1 MTEIPTAR
9 RSLASFAQ
17 SVLSLR
23 WLVLAAMIALEAVE
37 PPRTSIDIALPFY
50 VGILVYSL
58 ALTLYAWR
66 FPTRAEAAARVAV
79 PFDLAAVLIGM
90 QFTSHS
96 REFFVLGFAVCAM
109 AGLVLGRL
117 GAAVV
122 AAAVTLGQVPGLPGS
137 LFAPDR
143 YLSWGI
149 AALGLLFTSSAA
161 AVIWAAR
168 EIRTDS
174 ALTTFDAAVAA
185 GRPDA
190 LDLALES
197 LLADLRADS
206 GSIMVFDPEASRLEI
221 VAARGLSDAHRHERP
236 RLGEGIAGWVLQETR
251 PLLLTPDASIP
262 FSLSRQEIGSSLC
275 LPLVIG
281 ARPLGV
287 LNLNRAAGKPLFTP
301 ADLDRAGA
309 MARHLRASL
318 VEAQHER
325 VFSAALSLLAAGQ
338 QEVGRALSRDPAVLW
353 PVLLDV
359 ARTLTAAQFAIL
371 ALERDDTGTID
382 IVSAR
387 GIDAP
392 GAKRLLPDL
401 LTASTRG
408 ELHAVDGTASVAT
421 VCVPLRV
428 QDRTIGAI
436 AVGGLPANGSVPGKL
451 LSAVAAHV
459 AATVHTA
466 RTAYRIADIG
476 VIEERR
482 RIAREMHDGLAQ
494 TLADA
499 LLQTDLT
506 AMASQ
511 SNPAQTGG
519 DLKELRT
526 VLERAMREL
535 REFMM
540 EMHREQKA
548 DSGLRASLES
558 MGKEFERRNAIPVQ
572 LVFTGD
578 DAQLPSAVRHAVLA
592 IARQALTNVR
602 AHAHATAVTIRGGMT
617 DQECVASVT
626 DDGVGFDLAAYRSRP
641 PAAHHLGL
649 TSMQERAALVGG
661 GLQIDA
667 APGRGTTVS
676 IRVPLGT
683 S

>member
-1 MTEIPTAR
+1 MTEILAAR
-9 RSLASFAQ
+9 RSLAGFAQ

-190 LDLALES
+190 LDVALES
-197 LLADLRADS
+197 LLGDLRADS

-325 VFSAALSLLAAGQ
+325 VFSAALVHLAAGQ
-338 QEVGRALSRDPAVLW
+338 HEVGRALSRDPAVLW

-359 ARTLTAAQFAIL
+359 ARTLTAARFAVL

-401 LTASTRG
+401 LTASTQG
-408 ELHAVDGTASVAT
+408 KLHAVDGPTAT

-540 EMHREQKA
+540 EMRREQEA

-572 LVFTGD
+572 VVFTGD

-617 DQECVASVT
+617 DQECVASFT

-649 TSMQERAALVGG
+649 TSMEERAALVGG
-661 GLQIDA
+661 RLQIDTA
-667 APGRGTTVS
+667 SGRGTTVS
-676 IRVPLGT
+676 VRVPLGT

>member
-1 MTEIPTAR
+1 MTEIPAAR
-9 RSLASFAQ
+9 RSLAGFAQ

-161 AVIWAAR
+161 AVIWATR

-190 LDLALES
+190 LDVALES
-197 LLADLRADS
+197 LLGDLRADS

-325 VFSAALSLLAAGQ
+325 VFSAALSHLAAGQ
-338 QEVGRALSRDPAVLW
+338 HEVGRALSRDPAVLW

-359 ARTLTAAQFAIL
+359 ARTLTAARFAVL

-401 LTASTRG
+401 LTASTQG
-408 ELHAVDGTASVAT
+408 KLHAVDGPTAT

-436 AVGGLPANGSVPGKL
+436 AVGGLPANGSVPRSL

-540 EMHREQKA
+540 EMRREQEA

-572 LVFTGD
+572 VVFTGD

-617 DQECVASVT
+617 DQECVASFT

-649 TSMQERAALVGG
+649 TSMEERAALVGG
-661 GLQIDA
+661 RLQIDTA
-667 APGRGTTVS
+667 SGRGTTVS
-676 IRVPLGT
+676 VRVPLGT